1 MIRLTIPSIEEED
14 LRVVSET
21 LATGYL
27 VQGVQVKSFEEKIA
41 AYTKAK
47 YAVAV
52 SNCTAALHLAL
63 LALNVKAGDLVA
75 VSSYSWIATAN
86 VIELCGAQP
95 VFIDIAPHTFN
106 MSTELMRETLK
117 RLMSVSA
124 TAKRVK
130 AIIPVHAFGLMANM
144 PEITQIA
151 GEYNLPIIEDAA
163 CALGA
168 NINGKKASEWGAM
181 GCFSFHPRKAITT
194 GEGGIVTSY
203 APAIDSRLRSLR
215 NHGLDAES
223 ATPDFIE
230 PGFNYRM
237 TEFQAA
243 LGCSQM
249 DKLDRIIRA
258 RQEAARRYDT
268 LLKDSAFVTPFVPDG
283 YEHVYQ
289 SYIILLPKHLANTRA
304 DLIARLKEKG
314 VETTIGTIHMPLTK
328 YYSARYGYKAGEFPA
343 TDEIYA
349 RALTLP
355 LYESITPDDQRFVV
369 KNLLEFEK
377 NIK

>member
-14 LRVVSET
+14 IRVVSET

-27 VQGVQVKSFEEKIA
+27 VQGAQVKSFEEKMA
-41 AYTKAK
+41 AYTLAK
-47 YAVAV
+47 YAAAV

-63 LALNVKAGDLVA
+63 LALNVKAGDLVV

-95 VFIDIAPHTFN
+95 VFIDIDLRTFN
-106 MSTELMRETLK
+106 MSAGLLRETLN
-117 RLMSVSA
+117 RLMGVSA
-124 TAKRVK
+124 SAKRVK
-130 AIIPVHAFGLMANM
+130 AIIPVHTFGLMANM
-144 PEITQIA
+144 PEIAQIA

-168 NINGKKASEWGAM
+168 KINGKKASEWGAM

-194 GEGGIVTSY
+194 GEGGIITTD
-203 APAIDSRLRSLR
+203 APALDLRLRSLR
-215 NHGLDAES
+215 NHGLDPVS
-223 ATPDFIE
+223 PTPDFIE

-258 RQEAARRYDT
+258 RQEAARRYDA
-268 LLKDSAFVTPFVPDG
+268 LLKDTAFAAPFVPEG

-289 SYIILLPKHLANTRA
+289 SYILLLPKHLASTRT

-328 YYSARYGYKAGEFPA
+328 YYSARYGYKAGDFPG
-343 TDEIYA
+343 TDEVYA

-369 KNLLEFEK
+369 KSLLELEK